1 VTVSDRSRVFPEIV
15 PAGGDTATPLNLRKR
30 LSFIMRHGAPAG
42 SRLLDCGCGA
52 GEYVVALRRRGLEA
66 FGLEFQQ
73 EKVARARTLGIA
85 PTWILQG
92 DLERLP
98 YADRSFDSALLN
110 EVLEHV
116 PDERTALGE
125 VWRVLRPGGT
135 LIVLSPNRLFPFE
148 THGVS
153 LRRSGRALPPS
164 TPLIPYIPLPL
175 GRKLFHY
182 WARNYWPRELAN
194 LVISAGF
201 RIVHR
206 DFLWQTFENISGQ
219 QPGLIAAARPLWRAL
234 ASAGE
239 RLPMVRRLGVSQALV
254 AAKPA

>member
-1 VTVSDRSRVFPEIV
+1 MAVTDRSGVFPEIV

-30 LSFIMRHGAPAG
+30 LNFVMRHAAPAG
-42 SRLLDCGCGA
+42 RQLLDCGCGA
-52 GEYVVALRRRGLEA
+52 GDYVVALRRLGLEA
-66 FGLEFQQ
+66 YGVEFQE
-73 EKVARARTLGIA
+73 EKVIRARELGV
-85 PTWILQG
+85 PPDWILRG

-98 YADRSFDSALLN
+98 YADGSFDAALLN

-116 PDERTALGE
+116 PDEPRALDE
-125 VWRVLRPGGT
+125 VRRVLRPGGV

-153 LRRSGRALPPS
+153 LRGSGRTLPPS
-164 TPLIPYIPLPL
+164 FPFIPYVPLPL

-182 WARNYWPRELAN
+182 WARNYWPKELAN
-194 LVISAGF
+194 LLILAGF
-201 RIVHR
+201 RVVHR
-206 DFLWQTFENISGQ
+206 DYLWQTFENISGK
-219 QPGLIAAARPLWRAL
+219 QPGLIAIARPLWRAL

-254 AAKPA
+254 ATRPA